1 MTDPFAAD
9 LAAKGIGGA
18 DDDVD
23 PETPWLKKGY
33 KPDPFA
39 ADLAAKGVGLAPDDT
54 SRKFPNNTGP
64 DVDLRLKEEAA
75 AAAPPSIA
83 HDIGQSFA
91 NFGSTVAKGAG
102 AAARLASPLGT
113 DDKGG
118 IGLHIPFSDLSQ
130 APYRREAE
138 RGVSD
143 VVTGGLA
150 ERVANSLDPAFAASG
165 ESDKAAAPGVREAAQ
180 LGGSVLPSPFRWLG
194 EQAAPVAGAL
204 AERAGAGNVVQ
215 AATRGAA
222 AYEGQAV
229 PLAVVAA
236 PDGRRMDAA
245 ERAALDPA
253 GLALAA
259 GAPAATEAATSTDA
273 IAAAKARMI
282 QAARRYAV
290 KDLGTDI
297 TSADGVRA
305 RVTDQKRIAEV
316 NDRLFNT
323 VSQLDKEQPGF
334 RNVFRKPA
342 SKAIPRV
349 EQVLQD
355 TMAPRDGLYQ
365 ELDAASVAP
374 KPIRRANE
382 GAIPETIENEAPT
395 GRIEDPNFSP
405 PATTLNS
412 GEDHFVEGA
421 NADRPESPSS
431 LRTTATHN
439 AVIDYPGRRAAG
451 ETGYVPVGDEVLP
464 HRAED
469 AVPVYPYEV
478 APGDIISEAAAKGG
492 AMRLVDPY
500 EVAPGDIISEADA
513 PKGGVRHRQAARAV
527 PVAPGDIISEADA
540 PKAARAVP
548 VDPYEVAPGD
558 IISEADAPKGGV
570 LLKDIIEGHRQA
582 ARDAVTAAKGG
593 GTFGEPDASRFN
605 YRADQFDRIYGK
617 DLPPKVDPDFVIDK
631 KSGMTAGKMLEI
643 LNRRPDAPGI
653 PEEIQRIEKLATVPG
668 GRDPDVRVPALHFRK
683 EVTESGKA
691 AESVLGGLEGTPRFE
706 ALSKLHEVGQ
716 NILNKHID
724 ESGMDPNR
732 IAQLRAMNDRYFLL
746 KRAQNAMESR
756 GWKEANRPG
765 WRLPHTIRSAEAGG
779 LASIATYGGFHPHA
793 IAPLLATY
801 GIAHTLPAIANR
813 VNWRIANMEPSVP
826 GMLPPE
832 PRGPVDGRLLLGL
845 PNRLARTASDTSMAN
860 VAAADRVPQ
869 IVGQEDKEN
878 DPNLGAGPFASP
890 DDLQDLAKQAIGD
903 PDATPAEK
911 ARALQ
916 ILRGQ

>member
-75 AAAPPSIA
+75 AAAPPSLA
-83 HDIGQSFA
+83 HDVGQSFA

-150 ERVANSLDPAFAASG
+150 ERAANSLDPAFAASG
-165 ESDKAAAPGVREAAQ
+165 ETDKAAAPGVREAFQ

-229 PLAVVAA
+229 PQAVVAA

-245 ERAALDPA
+245 ERAAVDPA

-316 NDRLFNT
+316 NDRLFNA

-349 EQVLQD
+349 EQVLKD

-365 ELDAASVAP
+365 ELDAASIAP
-374 KPIRRANE
+374 KPARRANE
-382 GAIPETIENEAPT
+382 GAVPEAIENEAQT

-412 GEDHFVEGA
+412 GEDHLVEGA

-469 AVPVYPYEV
+469 AVPV
-478 APGDIISEAAAKGG
+478 
-492 AMRLVDPY
+492 
-500 EVAPGDIISEADA
+500 
-513 PKGGVRHRQAARAV
+513 
-527 PVAPGDIISEADA
+527 
-540 PKAARAVP
+540 
-548 VDPYEVAPGD
+548 DPYEVAPGD

-570 LLKDIIEGHRQA
+570 LLRDVMAAHEQA
-582 ARDAVTAAKGG
+582 ALDAVNPNKGG
-593 GTFGEPDASRFN
+593 GRFGLHDAAR
-605 YRADQFDRIYGK
+605 YRDAARQYQQVYGK

-653 PEEIQRIEKLATVPG
+653 PEEIQKIEKMATVPG
-668 GRDPDVRVPALHFRK
+668 GLDPDVRIPALHFRK

-746 KRAQNAMESR
+746 KRAQTAMESR